1 MKTAEKINPSLTIKS
16 LGKALTVDFSRHDN
30 GIIDHIL
37 NTDSKKNIRGFVNDC
52 FNGTKINHSEDR
64 AVQHMLFRRH
74 HNTAF
79 KQVDS
84 NKDTCVEVDH
94 CLKQLKIV
102 ADQVNQKDF
111 KHIVHIGIGGSHL
124 GPQLFKD
131 FIDPIHTSHY
141 DLHFLSNI
149 DPLEWSLIKGKIDLK
164 RTLFIIV
171 SKSFGTLETLK
182 NAEIIKKDLLD
193 LGQNMD
199 DIGEQFIAISAN
211 IERTT
216 NFGIKKNNIIPLPA
230 TVGGRFSLWSSV
242 SLSLILCYGMN
253 VFQDFLKGGAIVD
266 HHVLTANETDNVP
279 LIMARIGDY
288 YINKKDI
295 SAQAIIPY
303 ASGMRS
309 LADYLQ
315 QLDMESNGKASGDTK
330 TGPVIFGQAGT
341 NGQHAFIQW
350 LHQGTHIVP
359 SYIIAFAPRN
369 GGPIKYDLTAN
380 AIAQSNALWHGQKN
394 EEKPHKNFDG
404 GRPVSLFIIS
414 DYSTISLGLLIAL
427 YEWKIMFQGYLW
439 GINSFD
445 QFGVELGK
453 QLAVDTLND
462 LNTAKPES
470 FDDWRAFLAKCI
482 K

>member
-1 MKTAEKINPSLTIKS
+1 MTHPQEINPLLTIKS
-16 LGKALTVDFSRHDN
+16 LEKALMVDFSRHKNSAINVALKTEPKKDIS
-30 GIIDHIL
+30 GFID
-37 NTDSKKNIRGFVNDC
+37 DC
-52 FNGTKINHSEDR
+52 FDGKIINHSEDR

-74 HNTAF
+74 YNDAF
-79 KQVDS
+79 KQTES
-84 NKDTCVEVDH
+84 NQGTCAEIDDCLTRLKEV
-94 CLKQLKIV
+94 
-102 ADQVNQKDF
+102 ANQINKKDF

-131 FIDPIHTSHY
+131 FIDPIHTPKY

-149 DPLEWSLIKGKIDLK
+149 DPLEWSLIKQKIDLK
-164 RTLFIIV
+164 KTLFIIV

-182 NAEIIKKDLLD
+182 NAEIVKNDLLAI
-193 LGQNMD
+193 GQNIT

-211 IERTT
+211 VDRATK
-216 NFGIKKNNIIPLPA
+216 FGIKETGIIPLPA
-230 TVGGRFSLWSSV
+230 TIGGRFSLWSSV
-242 SLSLILCYGMN
+242 SLSLILCYGID
-253 VFQDFLKGGAIVD
+253 VFEAFLKGGAIVD
-266 HHVLTANETDNVP
+266 NHVLTATPTDNVP

-288 YINKKDI
+288 YINQEDM

-315 QLDMESNGKASGDTK
+315 QLDMESNGKASDETK

-359 SYIIAFAPRN
+359 SDIIAFAPKDDN
-369 GGPIKYDLTAN
+369 DIKYDLTAN
-380 AIAQSNALWHGQKN
+380 AIAQSDALWHGKKDQKN
-394 EEKPHKNFDG
+394 THKNFDG
-404 GRPVSLFIIS
+404 GRPVSLLMVS
-414 DYSTISLGLLIAL
+414 DYSAFSLGLIIAL

-453 QLAVDTLND
+453 QLAVDTLHD
-462 LNTAKPES
+462 LDTTRPES
-470 FDDWRAFLAKCI
+470 FDDWRAFLAKCV